1 VDVNL
6 IVGDLVKLKGITGIK
21 NKDIPIGIITQ
32 VIKKDLVKIQWSNE
46 DISSMWALNT
56 RIDPNRVERI

>member
-1 VDVNL
+1 MDVNL

-21 NKDIPIGIITQ
+21 NEDIPIGIITQ